1 MGDNHLVIDG
11 YLSRWEFSRAMVRN
25 FLNANSGKPVNITVS
40 SFGGEVD
47 QALSMYNDIATHGN
61 VTVTYSAF
69 NASAA
74 TLLGLSASNS
84 RMFSN
89 GFFLIHKALRMVDIW
104 KTLNSDDIEAL
115 IAQLEKDKKELEKV
129 TLVLATMYIKKT
141 GKTISEILDLMKE
154 ETWLTAQEAL
164 DYGFIDEVIEPEVP
178 VNHLESQEYLNIINA
193 AGLPVPARIN
203 QAPGLDLNSTLKK
216 HTDSTVQRIMDLI
229 NRKFQNTMKKF
240 SFINKLLK
248 IEALE
253 SADDKGVYLNEEQ
266 LSEIEAALSGLN
278 AEQRARQTAE
288 TELQEA
294 MNELSALDP
303 TVATAATAAEK
314 AAAVRALL
322 ASRPGTSPVGV
333 LSKQNPNLKKDDGV
347 DWDLLNSL
355 PHMQE
360 TED

>member
-25 FLNANSGKPVNITVS
+25 FLDANSGKPVDITIS

-47 QALSMYNDIATHGN
+47 QALSMYNDIAAHGN

-74 TLLGLSASNS
+74 TLLGLTAKNS

-115 IAQLEKDKKELEKV
+115 IAQLEKYKKELEKV
-129 TLVLATMYIKKT
+129 TLVLASMYMKKT
-141 GKTISEILDLMKE
+141 GKSVSEILDLMKE
-154 ETWLTAQEAL
+154 DSWLTAQEAL
-164 DYGFIDEVIEPEVP
+164 EYGFIDEVIEPEVA

-193 AGLPVPARIN
+193 SGLPFPTKRDQTSGIDIN
-203 QAPGLDLNSTLKK
+203 SALKK
-216 HTDSTVQRIMDLI
+216 HSDSTVQRIMDLI
-229 NRKFQNTMKKF
+229 NRKFHNTMKKF
-240 SFINKLLK
+240 SFINKTLK
-248 IEALE
+248 VDDLE
-253 SADDKGVYLNEEQ
+253 STDGKGVYLNEEQ
-266 LSEIEAALSGLN
+266 LTEIEAALGTLAS
-278 AEQRARQTAE
+278 EQTARQTAE
-288 TELQEA
+288 TNLQEA
-294 MNELSALDP
+294 LNELSSLDP

-322 ASRPGTSPVGV
+322 AARPGTTPVGV
-333 LSKQNPNLKKDDGV
+333 LSKKDPVPGKNDGV

-360 TED
+360 PED